1 MDRKLV
7 FVVSMMAAWAS
18 GCVREHRIGLVLGGV
33 PDGARVDVEIHE
45 GGSCELLLLAGV
57 GVRAPIESVR
67 SDASGALP
75 PLPALGPGSYSVFVR
90 ARDRVTCRSAG
101 IACREVDVATA
112 TTVELSLAPPG
123 AGAAG
128 CGPSQRCDNGD
139 CVIGG
144 PDAGSA
150 CAQDVPCPGLD
161 EICCDNQCRPS
172 ADCACGGDCNTAG
185 SSSMCCGG
193 ECADVSNDPSHCGR
207 CGNGCA
213 SGVCAE
219 GMCSGDTSPPAL
231 RLTGLDPAVAGRATI
246 ELQWFQLEALEPP
259 LSATILTRSL
269 DGSESEV
276 SIALDEVA
284 EPGLVPT
291 DAMKL
296 CAREPGC
303 AGGAAGCRCVGP
315 AYLAFALA
323 RAIVD
328 GQVWWF
334 DVVLVRASASFT
346 RDEVVTFVGDG
357 YGLAELFQ
365 NGGRQGLWPYRPVTS
380 TAGTLQL
387 QLATFDEAFSLRPCT
402 AGECRPPLEPRA
414 P

>member
-1 MDRKLV
+1 MSRKLV
-7 FVVSMMAAWAS
+7 FAISMMVASAS
-18 GCVREHRIGLVLGGV
+18 GCVREHRIELALGGV
-33 PDGARVDVEIHE
+33 PSGARVEVEIYE
-45 GGSCELLLLAGV
+45 GADCDMLRLAGS
-57 GVRAPIESVR
+57 GVRAPLASVR

-75 PLPALGPGSYSVFVR
+75 PLPALGPGSYSILAR
-90 ARDRVTCRSAG
+90 ARDRVTCGDVG
-101 IACREVDVATA
+101 IGCDQVDVATA
-112 TTVELSLAPPG
+112 TRVEIALGPPG
-123 AGAAG
+123 SVASG

-139 CVIGG
+139 CVAGG
-144 PDAGSA
+144 PDAGSP
-150 CAQDVPCPGLD
+150 CAQDVPCPGVD

-172 ADCACGGDCNTAG
+172 ANCDCGDGCNAPGSGSICCEGACV
-185 SSSMCCGG
+185 
-193 ECADVSNDPSHCGR
+193 DVSNDPSHCSR
-207 CGNGCA
+207 CGNRCA
-213 SGVCAE
+213 SGVCV
-219 GMCSGDTSPPAL
+219 GGVCGDTSPPAL
-231 RLTGLDPAVAGRATI
+231 RLTGLDPAVAGRVTI

-276 SIALDEVA
+276 SSALDEVA

-303 AGGAAGCRCVGP
+303 AGGAASCRCVGP

-328 GQVWWF
+328 GQVRWF

-357 YGLAELFQ
+357 YGLAELFE